1 MTGICGLIGREADDL
16 EPKGKTILS
25 LMRNRGSESRTFSQT
40 VPGGEKII
48 IGVCDLTGGQSFAH
62 QAVPLAL
69 DGVFF
74 GDDARPDKPG
84 PAGPSRLIQTPGAF
98 AFLTLLQD
106 QLFAGRD
113 IIGQKPLYFGQVRDG
128 AVAFASLRSPLATI
142 GIREPKPVPPGKVI
156 RASAQRYEMVS
167 DYSLKQPKEEPTSQS
182 DATRTL
188 DKLFNEAVG
197 RIVPRGSGIAFS
209 GGLDSALVAH
219 VAKSAGL
226 EPELISVGLKGQQEL
241 DHAERTAKSF
251 GLRVEIRELSSSEI
265 LNSLPDVIEIIETT
279 DPVIVGISVPIYF
292 ACQKAHKM
300 GLNYIAAGQLSDG
313 DVQQRCC
320 RFRKGLRPWRQARG
334 CSWPRTL
341 FPLRV
346 SSTCRVRPEA
356 TCLSPSQSRQ
366 WKGDTKIYS
375 EKSCCSPAPPGKCG
389 RPAQESCPIFQR
401 RPEGFV
407 ERSKAT
413 GDKPRQDAGILH
425 EIVCRTY
432 PRGPL
437 CKRGLDNGK
446 GKPRESC
453 TPKVTI
459 SGRSRRVLQ
468 PSHNR
473 MGPIRLQPPDC
484 C

>member
-1 MTGICGLIGREADDL
+1 MTGICGLIGRAADDL
-16 EPKGKTILS
+16 EPKGKTIHS

-300 GLNYIAAGQLSDG
+300 GLNYIAAGQLSDELFGGYGKFEDIALRDGVANLGREMFNSVVSASVKDFDPG
-313 DVQQRCC
+313 DKLAVAA
-320 RFRKGLRPWRQARG
+320 GLEL
-334 CSWPRTL
+334 CSPFAYLPLVEYVLRL
-341 FPLRV
+341 PASLRV
-346 SSTCRVRPEA
+346 KLA
-356 TCLSPSQSRQ
+356 
-366 WKGDTKIYS
+366 D
-375 EKSCCSPAPPGKCG
+375 GK
-389 RPAQESCPIFQR
+389 
-401 RPEGFV
+401 V
-407 ERSKAT
+407 K
-413 GDKPRQDAGILH
+413 RQDAGILH
-425 EIVCRTY
+425 ERVWKTY
-432 PRGPL
+432 PIDRL
-437 CKRGLDNGK
+437 RKRGLENGQ
-446 GKPRESC
+446 GKPDKSG
-453 TPKVTI
+453 TSKITV
-459 SGRSRRVLQ
+459 SGRSRGTLQ
-468 PSHNR
+468 PSRHR
-473 MGPIRLQPPDC
+473 LGLVRLQSPRHRQSRVDPA
-484 C
+484 